1 MIARRT
7 VLSLMLAAACAPAL
21 ATAATVVPA
30 NLDLSSL
37 HDAGFHQRFIVK
49 YRNGSAERLQPAV
62 RQHALDAATERA
74 RPQLGAAVAAQ
85 HGNAALHVTTL
96 RSTIGGRHLVR
107 ASQRLDQSQA
117 EALMRAIAADPDVE
131 YVGVDKL
138 MHRAALPNDP
148 MLATYQAWHYG
159 TGAGGARVTTAWDAG
174 ATGAGV
180 VVAVIDTG
188 ATHHADLEPNLLPG
202 YDFITDAW
210 MARRDTDGRAPG
222 GWDQG
227 DGVEA
232 DDCYT
237 GSAAEA
243 SSWHGTHVSGTIAE
257 VTNNGIGGAGIAYN
271 ARVVPVRALG
281 RCGGYS
287 SDINDAIVWASGGH
301 VDGVPDNPNPAE
313 VINMSLGGGSA
324 CDSDTQAAIDS
335 AVSRGTVVVV
345 AAGNDNSNVTGHSP
359 ASCANVVTVGATG
372 FSGQR
377 AGYSNYGAGV
387 DLAAPGGAGTEGVPN
402 GYIWS
407 THNTGTS
414 TPVGDEYVGMTG
426 TSMATPHVAG
436 VVALMQSVAPQPLTP
451 SVVEALLKASART
464 FPVKQD
470 TGKPLGAGILDAA
483 AAVERA
489 KTYGQPLSGRPLT
502 SNVAEALP
510 PLASGDSVLYVV
522 DVPAGK
528 STLEFMTYGGRGT
541 LLAYANFEAE
551 PLSSSNVAASTR
563 PGTNQIITI
572 SSPAPGHYYLKVS
585 ASADAAGVL
594 VRARVL

>member
-21 ATAATVVPA
+21 ALAAPATV
-30 NLDLSSL
+30 DLSAVA
-37 HDAGFHQRFIVK
+37 DGGFHQRFIVK
-49 YRNGSAERLQPAV
+49 YRSGSAERLQPAA
-62 RQHALDAATERA
+62 RQRSLDAASERA
-74 RPQLGAAVAAQ
+74 RPQLGAALAAQ
-85 HGNAALHVTTL
+85 RGATALHLDTL
-96 RSTIGGRHLVR
+96 RATVGGRHVVR
-107 ASQRLDQSQA
+107 ASQRLNGTQT
-117 EALMRAIAADPDVE
+117 EALMRAIAADPNVE
-131 YVGVDKL
+131 YVGVDKI
-138 MHRAALPNDP
+138 MHRAAMPNDP
-148 MLATYQAWHYG
+148 VLATHQMWHYG
-159 TGAGGARVTTAWDAG
+159 TGAGGARVTTAWEAG

-210 MARRDTDGRAPG
+210 MARRDTDGRVPG

-227 DGVEA
+227 DGTEA
-232 DDCYT
+232 NDCGA
-237 GSAAEA
+237 GSAAEP

-257 VTNNGIGGAGIAYN
+257 VTNNNLGGAGIAYN

-281 RCGGYS
+281 RCGGYT

-301 VDGVPDNPNPAE
+301 VDGIPDNTNPAE
-313 VINMSLGGGSA
+313 VINMSLGGASA

-345 AAGNDNSNVTGHSP
+345 AAGNDNADVAGHSP
-359 ASCANVVTVGATG
+359 ASCANVITVGATG

-377 AGYSNYGAGV
+377 ASYSNYGPGV

-407 THNTGTS
+407 THNTGT
-414 TPVGDEYVGMTG
+414 TVPVADRYVGMTG

-436 VVALMQSVAPQPLTP
+436 IVALMQSVAPQALSP
-451 SVVEALLKASART
+451 SVVEGLLKASARP

-470 TGKPLGAGILDAA
+470 TGKTLGAGIVDAA

-489 KTYGQPLSGRPLT
+489 KTYGQPLVGRPLT
-502 SNVAEALP
+502 NNVAESLP
-510 PLASGDSVLYVV
+510 PLAAGQSVLYAI
-522 DVPAGK
+522 DVAAGAT
-528 STLEFMTYGGRGT
+528 TLEFSTYSGRGT
-541 LLAYANFEAE
+541 LVAYANFEGE
-551 PLSSSNVAASTR
+551 PMASANVGSSTR

-572 SSPAPGHYYLKVS
+572 KAPAAGHYYLKVS
-585 ASADAAGVL
+585 ASADASGVL